1 VRTVT
6 DRRSTG
12 PLLAFVSSNRATAQI
27 VVSINSAILAGLNV
41 YTATKLLNF
50 ATRIHLLGQSLTL
63 TMLKFIN
70 AVSTR
75 CLVSGVPAAMCTT
88 SVVMVA
94 HLLSYNYTK
103 PGYLTTVTCFHNA
116 SSNWHL
122 EEIQPGKPDNGI
134 PYIYYAIGY
143 FPNAVPGA
151 AVDFFSVVGLNGKA
165 NIAVLAAKHAEGRN
179 IILITAG
186 SDYPVLNKLID
197 VHPITTTTSA
207 AAAVA
212 PSFDP
217 TAGIASTLIS
227 QVNYLGMIS
236 TSLYTS
242 IVGDSLMS
250 NIAAA
255 TAATS
260 SSSPFAAMA
269 DSFVA
274 MADDILL
281 FIGSSQFFVP
291 AAGAGDFSTTDAH
304 LNVLA
309 VRLGDTRYVLAT
321 FAMCVVLLMAVGA
334 EAVRTGAWRQLPKW
348 DFTDTTCLV
357 LASAAAGEDV
367 VAGMWRSGGAKWT
380 GGGSWEKEKG
390 SNALKGWCS
399 GGVLI
404 RLRLGRKVVKVAQQ
418 ARDGDEKA
426 AEEVRISAVSLWTS
440 DAAGIV
446 PLE

>member
-1 VRTVT
+1 LTFFT
-6 DRRSTG
+6 
-12 PLLAFVSSNRATAQI
+12 AVSSAEPPKQPQTSPGSTPKTTTATTPTSGRSYG
-27 VVSINSAILAGLNV
+27 VGSPAGLV
-41 YTATKLLNF
+41 DE
-50 ATRIHLLGQSLTL
+50 SLYGGRSSP
-63 TMLKFIN
+63 N
-70 AVSTR
+70 
-75 CLVSGVPAAMCTT
+75 
-88 SVVMVA
+88 
-94 HLLSYNYTK
+94 LLSYNYTE

-122 EEIQPGKPDNGI
+122 EEIQAGKSGNGI
-134 PYIYYAIGY
+134 PYIYYAVGY

-151 AVDFFSVVGLNGKA
+151 DVDFFSVVGLNGDT

-179 IILITAG
+179 IIVVAAG
-186 SDYPVLNKLID
+186 SNYPVLNSTQCEVTLAPTLFAVGVDVANKLID
-197 VHPITTTTSA
+197 VHPITTA
-207 AAAVA
+207 AAGP
-212 PSFDP
+212 PSFDL
-217 TAGIASTLIS
+217 TAGLARTLIG
-227 QVNYLGMIS
+227 QLNYLGMIS

-255 TAATS
+255 TAAKT

-269 DSFVA
+269 DSFAA
-274 MADDILL
+274 MADDILV

-309 VRLGDTRYVLAT
+309 VRLGDTKYVLAT
-321 FAMCVVLLMAVGA
+321 FAMCVALLTAMGV
-334 EAVRTGAWRQLPKW
+334 EAVRTGAWRRLPKW

-367 VAGMWRSGGAKWT
+367 VAGMWRGGGGRRVKWT
-380 GGGSWEKEKG
+380 GGGGWEKDEG
-390 SNALKGWCS
+390 PNALRGWCS
-399 GGVLI
+399 GEVPV

-418 ARDGDEKA
+418 ARDGDAKA

-440 DAAGIV
+440 DAAGVV
-446 PLE
+446 PLA